1 MQLHK
6 PQAAI
11 FDMDGTLCDVRSIRY
26 IVTDN
31 PKHRNFH
38 KFHNASIDCPAHPKV
53 VQLYKHLQQQGLA
66 TIIVTART
74 SNFSFLT
81 NLWLQEQDLTHSGLF
96 MRARKDS
103 RPDLDVKKDLLAEIS
118 KDFVPVL
125 AVDDRPQIAEIW
137 QANGIFTVL
146 VSEEG
151 ELSCQS
157 PKTKYPSILS
167 GYL

>member
-1 MQLHK
+1 
-6 PQAAI
+6 
-11 FDMDGTLCDVRSIRY
+11 MDGTLCDVRSIRY
-26 IVTDN
+26 FVTEN

-81 NLWLQEQDLTHSGLF
+81 NLWLQEQGLTHSGLF

-103 RPDLDVKKDLLAEIS
+103 RPDHDIKKDLLAEIC
-118 KDFVPVL
+118 KRFTPVL

-137 QANGIFTVL
+137 QNNGIFTVL

-151 ELSCQS
+151 ELSYAVPENEIS
-157 PKTKYPSILS
+157 PVLS
-167 GYL
+167 DYL